1 MNTFRDLGVE
11 GVGPVLHV
19 TPFARSV
26 VSVIEEE
33 NTHVLVEDEGAYLR
47 VLSPRVCRLS
57 RTGLEAATGTAIRFP
72 GDLEVVM
79 SSFAGVLQL
88 TEDDAVWR
96 LAGEPSAV
104 TAAPRA
110 GDR

>member
-1 MNTFRDLGVE
+1 MTS
-11 GVGPVLHV
+11 V
-19 TPFARSV
+19 TPDPDSV
-26 VSVIEEE
+26 GALEPEPSVSLADSSLYFNRE
-33 NTHVLVEDEGAYLR
+33 
-47 VLSPRVCRLS
+47 LSWIDFNDR
-57 RTGLEAATGTAIRFP
+57 
-72 GDLEVVM
+72 
-79 SSFAGVLQL
+79 VLQL